1 MNKSSHNTVNKL
13 PGLVNFDRIC
23 TSPPSAPLVDLGEH
37 DLHAR
42 VPMVK
47 LVQVLLH
54 LIHQVNTGH
63 IPQVVAATVDEEDI
77 RGCSSSQGVGKEGE
91 ETSPAQSTPTEPAG
105 AKVEAKVAADGLC
118 SSLGST
124 PDIAVSDYP
133 YSHYGSKI
141 NESNKCF
148 R

>member
-1 MNKSSHNTVNKL
+1 MNKRSHHTVNKP
-13 PGLVNFDRIC
+13 PGLVNIDRIC
-23 TSPPSAPLVDLGEH
+23 TSPPPAPLGEH

-54 LIHQVNTGH
+54 LVQQLNTGH
-63 IPQVVAATVDEEDI
+63 IPQVIAATVDEEDI
-77 RGCSSSQGVGKEGE
+77 RDCSSSQGVGKERE
-91 ETSPAQSTPTEPAG
+91 DTSPAQSTPTEPAHPQ
-105 AKVEAKVAADGLC
+105 VEAKVAADGLC

-133 YSHYGSKI
+133 YSHYGREI

>member
-23 TSPPSAPLVDLGEH
+23 TSPPPAPLGEH
-37 DLHAR
+37 DLQAR

-54 LIHQVNTGH
+54 LVQQLNTGH
-63 IPQVVAATVDEEDI
+63 IPQVIAATVDEEDI
-77 RGCSSSQGVGKEGE
+77 RDCSSSQGVGKERE
-91 ETSPAQSTPTEPAG
+91 DTSLAHSTPTEPAHPQVD
-105 AKVEAKVAADGLC
+105 AKVTADGLC

-124 PDIAVSDYP
+124 
-133 YSHYGSKI
+133 
-141 NESNKCF
+141 
-148 R
+148 